1 MAERYFKTQMWNE
14 IALEK
19 LDDNTNKSTKFC
31 FNKITKWKYEQ
42 KYQILDVDGE
52 LSNFV
57 MC

>member
-1 MAERYFKTQMWNE
+1 MWNE